1 MVWLYY
7 SLITLKDIWL
17 ILKDY
22 TFMASNTIFI
32 TLVIQDNYPQKTT
45 LIRSALTPGS
55 YKTSLDISPPPILL
69 SLHCKQI
76 KKVKR
81 ELDGQP
87 SSFWARMHMF
97 LIIKKLFLQSIQ
109 SFQNQTQIN
118 LTQILKYL
126 MKVIPRTFYLQLLK
140 RMSICD
146 NETKIYPDLN
156 PTAPQESQTY

>member
-1 MVWLYY
+1 MCSLYKTWQNLTDIDTYENIRLIQACIYYGYYKFFSKSKGEWPFIITYCCRVWLCYNVM
-7 SLITLKDIWL
+7 TLKDIWL
-17 ILKDY
+17 IPKDY

-32 TLVIQDNYPQKTT
+32 MLGIQDNYLQKTT

-55 YKTSLDISPPPILL
+55 YKTSLDISPLPISL

-97 LIIKKLFLQSIQ
+97 LIIKKLFLQSI
-109 SFQNQTQIN
+109 
-118 LTQILKYL
+118 
-126 MKVIPRTFYLQLLK
+126 
-140 RMSICD
+140 
-146 NETKIYPDLN
+146 
-156 PTAPQESQTY
+156 